1 MKNNASQTIVGLLF
15 VLVFIFGMIVG
26 GLVVYFV
33 LVGSVERVINDMQ
46 GLFVN
51 NQLTVNINE
60 TKLIEEFNRT
70 ILPQIR

>member
-1 MKNNASQTIVGLLF
+1 MKNNATDS
-15 VLVFIFGMIVG
+15 MIV
-26 GLVVYFV
+26 LCVVLIFV
-33 LVGSVERVINDMQ
+33 IGVLFGAVTMFFMLVGSVERVINDMN

>member
-1 MKNNASQTIVGLLF
+1 MKNSATDKEVL
-15 VLVFIFGMIVG
+15 LVFIVIFVFGVVFG
-26 GLVVYFV
+26 GVVVYFV
-33 LVGSVERVINDMQ
+33 LVGSVERVINDLN

-51 NQLTVNINE
+51 NQLTINVNE